1 MAIAAGNYPC
11 TRDRVRHIALLCGR
25 YITLLVA
32 IRVSEKI
39 MVCVF
44 SFINSERFLT
54 NYAECSKR
62 STGSDDNGGRY
73 Y

>member
-1 MAIAAGNYPC
+1 MAVAARNYPR

-32 IRVSEKI
+32 ICISEKI
-39 MVCVF
+39 MACVF

-62 STGSDDNGGRY
+62 SADSDDNGSRY